1 MKWLLLIFL
10 FFAPILICNAQ
21 VDPTHLSDTLN
32 SKLDEI
38 EKKIDKGLLNIS
50 ETGNPF
56 KAPKD
61 STIVF
66 DSLRGKLIVV
76 IKNLNNTIGTLNV
89 ALYNSYKAFAS
100 KSVPYRGASVA
111 ITDFAMT
118 IPFDSIPPGVYS
130 VAAFHDENK
139 DGNLKLNQLNIPVE
153 GYCFSNNIGTSL
165 GPPDYNKIKF
175 VYSGKNRTMTLY
187 MTYFKFPK

>member
-1 MKWLLLIFL
+1 MKKLLPVFVLIFCT
-10 FFAPILICNAQ
+10 IICNAQ
-21 VDPTHLSDTLN
+21 VNPNPLADTIN
-32 SKLDEI
+32 SKLGQI
-38 EKKIDKGLLNIS
+38 EKNIDKGLLNLS

-61 STIVF
+61 STARF
-66 DSLRGKLIVV
+66 DSLHGKLIVI
-76 IKNLNNTIGTLNV
+76 IKSLKNTNGTLNV
-89 ALYNSYKAFAS
+89 ALYNSYKGFAN
-100 KSVPYRGASVA
+100 KSTPFKGASVA
-111 ITDFAMT
+111 ITDFTMI
-118 IPFDSIPPGVYS
+118 IPFDSLPPGVYS
-130 VAAFHDENK
+130 VAAFHDEDKN
-139 DGNLKLNQLNIPVE
+139 GILKVNQLNIPIE